1 MAEHDLPDREPDSRV
16 PFALAAAILAGGGS
30 VFVLGIL
37 CARRAIVTTWIGAS

>member
-16 PFALAAAILAGGGS
+16 PFALAAAILAAGGS

-37 CARRAIVTTWIGAS
+37 